1 MAHLLLS
8 VEPECYAGELV
19 NDNESQIETWWP
31 VKIRQRPFVFQA
43 IGGNF
48 KIVRD
53 RSNAFFLLFSL
64 MTAWVVSQAQ

>member
-19 NDNESQIETWWP
+19 NYNESQIETWWP

-43 IGGNF
+43 IAGNL

-53 RSNAFFLLFSL
+53 RSNAFFSNFY
-64 MTAWVVSQAQ
+64 